1 MNMTKIALL
10 AAASAAVLV
19 PAATAEAQ
27 SQNYYRSVQECEA
40 ARQNRQV
47 AGAVIGAI
55 LGGVIAAQVEDDVDD
70 RDNRRHWRGRHHGYD
85 GYYGRHRGY
94 RGYDRGNENDVAVA
108 AGAGLGGLLGYG
120 VAGGEPC
127 APIYR
132 NNDNRYYG
140 GYDNGGYY
148 DDNRYAQGGYR
159 DEQGYTNS
167 GYYDE
172 NGNYYADDSYYV
184 GDEGTY
190 ADQQRYYGNGEL
202 AGGPDGYVYSQPST
216 QARVYNAGANNNCR
230 WMQTRRADAYGT
242 VSSQS
247 VWMCQ
252 GSDGIWRPA
261 Q

>member
-1 MNMTKIALL
+1 MNITKIALL
-10 AAASAAVLV
+10 AAASAAVMV

-55 LGGVIAAQVEDDVDD
+55 LGGVIAAQIEDDIDD
-70 RDNRRHWRGRHHGYD
+70 RDNRHYRGGRHGRHG
-85 GYYGRHRGY
+85 GYYNNRRY
-94 RGYDRGNENDVAVA
+94 RDRGNENDVAVA
-108 AGAGLGGLLGYG
+108 AGAGIGGLLGYG
-120 VAGGEPC
+120 VAGGQPC

-132 NNDNRYYG
+132 NDDHRYNS
-140 GYDNGGYY
+140 GYQDGGYY
-148 DDNRYAQGGYR
+148 DDRAYA
-159 DEQGYTNS
+159 DT
-167 GYYDE
+167 GYYNRQDE
-172 NGNYYADDSYYV
+172 YYADDSYYV

-202 AGGPDGYVYSQPST
+202 AGGPNGYTYTQPST
-216 QARVYNAGANNNCR
+216 DARVYNAGSTGNCR
-230 WMQTRRADAYGT
+230 WMESRSADAYGA
-242 VSSQS
+242 VSTRS

-252 GSDGIWRPA
+252 GTDGIWRPA

>member
-55 LGGVIAAQVEDDVDD
+55 LGGVIAAQIEDDIDD
-70 RDNRRHWRGRHHGYD
+70 RDNRNWRGGRHGRHG
-85 GYYGRHRGY
+85 GYYGRGRY
-94 RGYDRGNENDVAVA
+94 RNQGNENDVAVA
-108 AGAGLGGLLGYG
+108 AGAGIGGLLGYG

-132 NNDNRYYG
+132 NDDNRYYG

-148 DDNRYAQGGYR
+148 DDNRYANGGYR
-159 DEQGYTNS
+159 DE
-167 GYYDE
+167 
-172 NGNYYADDSYYV
+172 
-184 GDEGTY
+184 
-190 ADQQRYYGNGEL
+190 
-202 AGGPDGYVYSQPST
+202 
-216 QARVYNAGANNNCR
+216 
-230 WMQTRRADAYGT
+230 
-242 VSSQS
+242 
-247 VWMCQ
+247 
-252 GSDGIWRPA
+252 
-261 Q
+261 

>member
-1 MNMTKIALL
+1 MNMTRIALL

-55 LGGVIAAQVEDDVDD
+55 LGGVIAAQIEDDIDD
-70 RDNRRHWRGRHHGYD
+70 RDNRNWRGRHHGYD

-159 DEQGYTNS
+159 DDQGYTNS

-216 QARVYNAGANNNCR
+216 QARVYTAGANNNCR

>member
-1 MNMTKIALL
+1 MNLTKIALL

-55 LGGVIAAQVEDDVDD
+55 LGGVIAAQIEDDIDD
-70 RDNRRHWRGRHHGYD
+70 RDNRGWRGRHHGYD

-108 AGAGLGGLLGYG
+108 AGAGIGGLLGYG
-120 VAGGEPC
+120 VAGGQPC

-132 NNDNRYYG
+132 NDDYRYNS

-159 DEQGYTNS
+159 GEQSYTNS

-172 NGNYYADDSYYV
+172 NGAYYADDSYYV